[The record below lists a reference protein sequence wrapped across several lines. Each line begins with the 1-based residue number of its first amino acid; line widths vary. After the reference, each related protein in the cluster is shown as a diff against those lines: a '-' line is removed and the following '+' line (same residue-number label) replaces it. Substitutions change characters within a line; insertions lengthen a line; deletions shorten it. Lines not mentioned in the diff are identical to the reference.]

1 MPCASST
8 CSMQDAKRL
17 GSRVPSRSAT
27 PGVRQSACPGE
38 DSPVCWNNGVRGRN
52 SAVKKTSRGRPR
64 LEDIRSMLRD
74 KLPELE
80 ARYGV
85 RSLGLFGSY
94 ARGEAKSRSD
104 LDVLVEFAR
113 TPTLFEFTELEEY
126 LTTLLDVKVELVSRK
141 ALRGARGE
149 RILEE
154 VTHL

>member
-1 MPCASST
+1 MG
-8 CSMQDAKRL
+8 L
-17 GSRVPSRSAT
+17 G
-27 PGVRQSACPGE
+27 
-38 DSPVCWNNGVRGRN
+38 GRN

-64 LEDIRSMLRD
+64 LEDIRSMLRE

-80 ARYGV
+80 VRYGV
-85 RSLGLFGSY
+85 RSLGIFGSY